1 MAVEKWQRAIISM
14 FIEETKAS
22 VEVEEKTKKT
32 TNKQFIISWNKIARK
47 QLKLK

>member
-1 MAVEKWQRAIISM
+1 M

-32 TNKQFIISWNKIARK
+32 TNKQFIIS
-47 QLKLK
+47 